1 MKNGITELVFIL
13 DRSGSMSGLEADTIG
28 GFNSMLEKQKQEP
41 GACWVNTVLFD
52 HETQVLHDRVP
63 LAQVQPITDREYYV
77 RGSTA
82 LLDAVGGAIDHI
94 ASIHRYARP
103 EDVPEH
109 TVFVIT

>member
-63 LAQVQPITDREYYV
+63 LAQVHPSRTGSITS
-77 RGSTA
+77 GAPPPCWTPWAAPSTTS
-82 LLDAVGGAIDHI
+82 LPSTGTPGRRTCR
-94 ASIHRYARP
+94 STP
-103 EDVPEH
+103 
-109 TVFVIT
+109 FS